1 MSTATDN
8 NSHRTN
14 TRPKI
19 RPLPKDVVDR
29 IAAGEVVQRP
39 VSVVKE
45 LLENSLDA
53 DATQIDISCQRGG
66 LESIAVTDDG
76 VGIHP
81 RDLTLACT
89 RFATSKLMNVDD
101 MNDVFKWLD
110 LPSPQERARGRAAS
124 TAEQPGCWARHAL
137 L

>member
-1 MSTATDN
+1 MSTATNN
-8 NSHRTN
+8 NSRSSTT

-53 DATQIDISCQRGG
+53 DATQIDISCQKGG
-66 LESIAVTDDG
+66 LESITVTDDG
-76 VGIHP
+76 TGIHP
-81 RDLTLACT
+81 RDLPLACT
-89 RFATSKLMNVDD
+89 RFATSKLVNVE
-101 MNDVFKWLD
+101 D
-110 LPSPQERARGRAAS
+110 LK
-124 TAEQPGCWARHAL
+124 
-137 L
+137 